1 MDTLDRIKGSLLGGA
16 AGDALGYPVEFV
28 PDHAIRDFYGPEGIT
43 AYRNGQGWIS
53 DDTQMTLFT
62 AAGILSGDGFSGVR
76 HRVAAAYQDWLI
88 TQRHYQQQPSPD
100 STGLM
105 ALPQLYARRAPGL
118 TCLLALETRE
128 KEPQAPEDYTAEP
141 LNDSK
146 GCGGVMRVAP
156 LALRFRLG
164 DNYGG
169 SLSALDR
176 EGAQLAAITHGHSL
190 GYMPAAAMTH
200 ILARI
205 LEGRLSLEDI
215 TADTI
220 RTMEELYAGDEHLRE
235 LTGLLSLAAELAA
248 SGGSDSENILRL
260 GQGWV
265 AEEALAVALYCTLR
279 HQDDFSA
286 GIIAAVNHS
295 GDSDST
301 GAITGNLLGAWT
313 GFHAIESR
321 WTEHLELSDIL
332 LRTAEA
338 LNAAR

>member
-43 AYRNGQGWIS
+43 AYRNGPGWIS

-176 EGAQLAAITHGHSL
+176 EGAQLADITHGHSL

-215 TADTI
+215 TEFPKVKDTTSI
-220 RTMEELYAGDEHLRE
+220 PR
-235 LTGLLSLAAELAA
+235 GLLLNRYS
-248 SGGSDSENILRL
+248 R
-260 GQGWV
+260 
-265 AEEALAVALYCTLR
+265 R
-279 HQDDFSA
+279 A
-286 GIIAAVNHS
+286 G
-295 GDSDST
+295 
-301 GAITGNLLGAWT
+301 
-313 GFHAIESR
+313 
-321 WTEHLELSDIL
+321 
-332 LRTAEA
+332 
-338 LNAAR
+338 